1 MMFNVKNMHNNTL
14 ELDVL
19 LESYAPI
26 DPKDDV
32 NKSNH

>member
-1 MMFNVKNMHNNTL
+1 MIFNVKNMHNTL

-19 LESYAPI
+19 LESDAPI
-26 DPKDDV
+26 YPEDDV